1 MKSNAI
7 VRIVLYSLAIIVL
20 LGILITGITVGMF
33 MVDTDFSIGGFTVSL
48 GGSDEINGTASSSG
62 TVDADQ
68 INKISIDWAVGSVTL
83 QPGDVENIT
92 FQETG
97 SFDEDNAMIWNQ
109 SGKTLEIKFSKPRVF
124 FGISYNGSAKDLVI
138 TVPRDWNCTELE
150 LDAASATVWIKDLT
164 VGTVDFDGASGTL
177 TLENCAVDQLDIDT
191 ASGDVHFTG
200 TLRELDCDAASADIV
215 CVLENTP
222 DRIDMDM
229 ASGDLDLTLPEDCG
243 FTVSMDGLSTDFSS
257 DFSTSSRN
265 GSHIYGDGHC
275 KITVDGMSGDVIIR
289 KG

>member
-7 VRIVLYSLAIIVL
+7 VRIVLYTLAIVVL
-20 LGILITGITVGMF
+20 LGILITGIAASLF
-33 MVDTDFSIGGFTVSL
+33 MVDTDFSIGGFTFSL
-48 GGSDEINGTASSSG
+48 GGSEDINGTASSSG
-62 TVDADQ
+62 TADADQ
-68 INKISIDWAVGSVTL
+68 ISKISIDWAAGSITL

-97 SFDEDNAMIWNQ
+97 SFDEDNAMVWKQ

-124 FGISYNGSAKDLVI
+124 FGLSFDSAKDLVI

-150 LDAASATVWIKDLT
+150 LDAASATVWINDLT
-164 VGTVDFDGASGTL
+164 VRTVDFDGASGTL
-177 TLENCAVDQLDIDT
+177 TLENCAVDQLEIDT

-200 TLRELDCDAASADIV
+200 TLKELDCDAASANV
-215 CVLENTP
+215 TCVLTNVP
-222 DRIDMDM
+222 QRIDMDM

-243 FTVSMDGLSTDFSS
+243 FTLSMEALSS
-257 DFSTSSRN
+257 DFTSDFATSNRN
-265 GSHIYGDGHC
+265 GNHIYGDGRC
-275 KITVDGMSGDVIIR
+275 KISVDGMSGEVIIR